1 MTVKQIPD
9 YDLEEM
15 IVVTA
20 PGQLRALADPLRGT
34 LLDLLLERAATVT
47 EMSLA
52 VDRPK
57 STVAYHVNLLVDAGL
72 LRVVRTRRVRAI
84 EERYYGRVARTIYI
98 GALHRDEDKQ
108 IVSSINGLAQAAAEA
123 APAHAIDDLRCSL
136 VHARI
141 PREEVRNF
149 WAAVLELS
157 RQFAQI
163 PRAGDQVYGFAA
175 GLYPTDAPTLPD
187 RADGPADLRPP
198 DLGGGAQLRLLGLPD
213 GAEPGGQA
221 VPAGRGRRR
230 SRGLLAQAGQDPL
243 QQLGV
248 TRCGEGVVVDAHQV
262 GAGQV
267 LEQHAGHAEGHRAV
281 RGELRDRLGADGGA
295 FVEPSRLGQQ
305 PRRGA
310 LVVPIDGDQRVQVRV
325 SPGLGPPA
333 GKHVGPHPG
342 VSDHCLLLPSPG
354 CSFVAGRR
362 GAAASAGARPS
373 RPAAP
378 SGARPRPGP
387 RRR

>member
-20 PGQLRALADPLRGT
+20 PGQLRALADPLRGM

-47 EMSLA
+47 ELALA

-123 APAHAIDDLRCSL
+123 APAHAIDDLRCTL

-198 DLGGGAQLRLLGLPD
+198 DLGGGAQLRAGLGFGFGERGHPPTLT
-213 GAEPGGQA
+213 
-221 VPAGRGRRR
+221 PAGRGRRR
-230 SRGLLAQAGQDPL
+230 QDRSYSRRPARTRCSRWGSRGAESASSLMRTRSAPARSSSSTRVTPRDTL
-243 QQLGV
+243 Q
-248 TRCGEGVVVDAHQV
+248 C
-262 GAGQV
+262 
-267 LEQHAGHAEGHRAV
+267 AESSAT
-281 RGELRDRLGADGGA
+281 DW
-295 FVEPSRLGQQ
+295 
-305 PRRGA
+305 
-310 LVVPIDGDQRVQVRV
+310 VPT
-325 SPGLGPPA
+325 
-333 GKHVGPHPG
+333 
-342 VSDHCLLLPSPG
+342 
-354 CSFVAGRR
+354 
-362 GAAASAGARPS
+362 AARS
-373 RPAAP
+373 
-378 SGARPRPGP
+378 
-387 RRR
+387 